1 MPIDFSNY
9 VYLTPYDVSPTSVY
23 LDAID
28 YAKIVL
34 PEFQPRQG
42 TPEDAILQAVSYIS
56 ALNMSA
62 INRIPD
68 RLMSG
73 LVGMMGVEV
82 DDGLKAVADVVFTAI
97 DYEGTIIPQGT
108 IVRYD
113 YEFLGE
119 QRSVYF
125 QTVEEGVI
133 DAVAPED
140 PLPTVT
146 VEAEAIDVGVVL
158 PIPDDT
164 ELTIDTPTSNVV
176 SAVLETLVNAGKN
189 PETSDEFLTRAV
201 SFLGSLSSSFAR
213 ASQIE
218 GFVLSEFIST
228 VSRCKVFDLT
238 NASILDGLEWDAA
251 DSPGHVTIFTYGI
264 NQQLTE
270 DQKLDILVAV
280 QNRTVA
286 GLDVG
291 IQDANIVPLLSIE
304 ISVAHSSDYDSDTV
318 EENIKSVL
326 SSYFSPTNYRFSE
339 VIKFSEFYSIISAVP
354 GVIYSGEISLTAG
367 PGGTINDDGIYLDLK
382 GSLPSIDV
390 SEITISLTSLSQ

>member
-9 VYLTPYDVSPTSVY
+9 VYLTPFDVSPTSVY
-23 LDAID
+23 LDAIE

-62 INRIPD
+62 INRLPD

-73 LVGMMGVEV
+73 LMGMMGVEI
-82 DDGLKAVADVVFTAI
+82 DEGEKAIADIVFTAI
-97 DYEGTIIPQGT
+97 DYEGTTIPQGT

-133 DAVAPED
+133 GAVAPED
-140 PLPTVT
+140 LLPTVT
-146 VEAEAIDVGVVL
+146 VEAEAIDVGVIL
-158 PIPDDT
+158 PIPDNT

-176 SAVLETLVNAGKN
+176 SAVLETLVNSGKN
-189 PETSDEFLTRAV
+189 PETSDEFLTRSV

-218 GFVLSEFIST
+218 GFVLSEFTST

-238 NASILDGLEWDAA
+238 NANVLNGLEWDAA
-251 DSPGHVTIFTYGI
+251 DAPGHVTVFTYGI

-270 DQKLDILVAV
+270 DQKLDILIAV

-286 GLDVG
+286 GLDVAVE
-291 IQDANIVPLLSIE
+291 DVNIVPLLNLE

-318 EENIKSVL
+318 EENVKNVL
-326 SSYFSPTNYRFSE
+326 SSYFSPANYRFSE

-354 GVIYSGEISLTAG
+354 GVIYLDEISVDSG
-367 PGGTINDDGIYLDLK
+367 PGGIISNDGIYLNLK

-390 SEITISLTSLSQ
+390 SEITVTLTSLSQ

>member
-9 VYLTPYDVSPTSVY
+9 VYLIPFDVSPTSVY

-28 YAKIVL
+28 YAKIAL

-56 ALNMSA
+56 ALNISA
-62 INRIPD
+62 INRLPD

-73 LVGMMGVEV
+73 LVGMMGVEI
-82 DDGLKAVADVVFTAI
+82 DDGLKAVADVIFTAI

-108 IVRYD
+108 LVRYD

-125 QTVEEGVI
+125 QTVEEGLI
-133 DAVAPED
+133 DAVDPED

-158 PIPDDT
+158 PIPNNT
-164 ELTIDTPTSNVV
+164 ELTIDTPTSNVM
-176 SAVLETLVNAGKN
+176 SAVLETLVNPGKN
-189 PETSDEFLTRAV
+189 PESSDEFLTRAV

-218 GFVLSEFIST
+218 GYVLSEFVST
-228 VSRCKVFDLT
+228 VGRCKVFDLT
-238 NASILDGLEWDAA
+238 NVTDGLQWDDPEAA
-251 DSPGHVTIFTYGI
+251 GHITIFTYGI
-264 NQQLTE
+264 NQQLNE
-270 DQKLDILVAV
+270 SQKLDILVSV

-286 GLDVG
+286 GLDVA
-291 IQDANIVPLLSIE
+291 IQNVNVVPLLNVE
-304 ISVAHSSDYDSDTV
+304 LSVAHSSDYDSDTV
-318 EENIKSVL
+318 EENIKNVL
-326 SSYFSPTNYRFSE
+326 VSYFSPTNYRFTE
-339 VIKFSEFYSIISAVP
+339 VVKFTEFYSIVSAIP
-354 GVIYSGEISLTAG
+354 GVIYAEDLSVTPGT
-367 PGGTINDDGIYLDLK
+367 GGTSETDGIYFNLK
-382 GSLPSIDV
+382 GSLPSIDI
-390 SEITISLTSLSQ
+390 SEITVTLTSLSQ

>member
-62 INRIPD
+62 INRLPD

-73 LVGMMGVEV
+73 LVGMMGVEI
-82 DDGLKAVADVVFTAI
+82 DDGEKATADIIFTAI
-97 DYEGTIIPQGT
+97 DYEGTTIPQGT

-133 DAVAPED
+133 AAVAPED

-164 ELTIDTPTSNVV
+164 ELTIDTPTSNVI
-176 SAVLETLVNAGKN
+176 SAVLETLVTNGKN

-218 GFVLSEFIST
+218 GYILSEFLST

-238 NASILDGLEWDAA
+238 NATSGLQWDDA
-251 DSPGHVTIFTYGI
+251 DEPGHVTILTYGI

-280 QNRTVA
+280 QDRTVA
-286 GLDVG
+286 GLDVTVEDVNLVSLE
-291 IQDANIVPLLSIE
+291 IELSIT
-304 ISVAHSSDYDSDTV
+304 HSSDYDSDTV
-318 EENIKSVL
+318 EENVKNVL
-326 SSYFSPTNYRFSE
+326 ASYFSPANYRFTES
-339 VIKFSEFYSIISAVP
+339 IKFSEFHSVVSAVP
-354 GVIYSGEISLTAG
+354 GVLYSESLTVT
-367 PGGTINDDGIYLDLK
+367 PGSGGSSEVDGIYFDLK
-382 GSLPSIDV
+382 GSLPTVAIA
-390 SEITISLTSLSQ
+390 EITLTLTSVEQ

>member
-56 ALNMSA
+56 ALNISA
-62 INRIPD
+62 INRLPD

-73 LVGMMGVEV
+73 LVGMMGVEI
-82 DDGLKAVADVVFTAI
+82 DDGEKATADIIFTAI
-97 DYEGTIIPQGT
+97 DYEGTTIPQGT

-125 QTVEEGVI
+125 QTVEEGI
-133 DAVAPED
+133 IAAVDPED

-158 PIPDDT
+158 PIPDNT
-164 ELTIDTPTSNVV
+164 ELTIDTPTSNVI
-176 SAVLETLVNAGKN
+176 SAVLETLVNNGKN

-218 GFVLSEFIST
+218 GYILSQFLST

-238 NASILDGLEWDAA
+238 NATSGLQWDDA
-251 DSPGHVTIFTYGI
+251 DEPGHVTILTYGI

-280 QNRTVA
+280 QDRTVA
-286 GLDVG
+286 GLDVTVEDVNLVSLE
-291 IQDANIVPLLSIE
+291 IELS
-304 ISVAHSSDYDSDTV
+304 VTHSSDYDSDTV
-318 EENIKSVL
+318 EENVKNVL
-326 SSYFSPTNYRFSE
+326 ASYFSPTNYRFTE
-339 VIKFSEFYSIISAVP
+339 AIKFSEFHSVVSAVP
-354 GVIYSGEISLTAG
+354 GVLYSESLTVT
-367 PGGTINDDGIYLDLK
+367 PGSGGSSEVDGIYFDLK
-382 GSLPSIDV
+382 GSLPTVAIA
-390 SEITISLTSLSQ
+390 EITLTLTSVEQ

>member
-56 ALNMSA
+56 ALNISA
-62 INRIPD
+62 INRLPD

-73 LVGMMGVEV
+73 LVGMMGVEI
-82 DDGLKAVADVVFTAI
+82 DDGEKATADIIFTAI
-97 DYEGTIIPQGT
+97 DYEGTTIPQGT

-125 QTVEEGVI
+125 QTVEEGI
-133 DAVAPED
+133 IAAVDPED

-158 PIPDDT
+158 PIPDNT
-164 ELTIDTPTSNVV
+164 ELTIDTPTSNVI
-176 SAVLETLVNAGKN
+176 SAVLETLVNNGKN

-218 GFVLSEFIST
+218 GYILSQFLST

-238 NASILDGLEWDAA
+238 NATSGLQWDDA
-251 DSPGHVTIFTYGI
+251 DEPGHVTILTYGI

-280 QNRTVA
+280 QGRTVA
-286 GLDVG
+286 GLDVTVEDVNLVSLE
-291 IQDANIVPLLSIE
+291 IELS
-304 ISVAHSSDYDSDTV
+304 VTHSSDYDSDTV
-318 EENIKSVL
+318 EENVKNVL
-326 SSYFSPTNYRFSE
+326 ASYFSPTNYRFTE
-339 VIKFSEFYSIISAVP
+339 AIKFSEFHSVVSAVP
-354 GVIYSGEISLTAG
+354 GVLYSESLTIT
-367 PGGTINDDGIYLDLK
+367 PGSGGSSEVDGIYFDLK
-382 GSLPSIDV
+382 GSLPTVAIA
-390 SEITISLTSLSQ
+390 EITLTLTSVEQ

>member
-1 MPIDFSNY
+1 MPIDFSEY
-9 VYLTPYDVSPTSVY
+9 VYLTPFDVSPTSVY

-28 YAKIVL
+28 YAKLAL
-34 PEFQPRQG
+34 PEFQLRQG

-56 ALNMSA
+56 ALNISA
-62 INRIPD
+62 INRLPD

-73 LVGMMGVEV
+73 LVGMMGVEI
-82 DDGLKAVADVVFTAI
+82 DDGLKAIADVMFTSI
-97 DYEGTIIPQGT
+97 DSDGTIIPQGT

-125 QTVEEGVI
+125 QTVEEGII
-133 DAVAPED
+133 DSVDPED

-146 VEAEAIDVGVVL
+146 VEVEAIDVGVIL

-164 ELTIDTPTSNVV
+164 ELTIDTPTSNVI
-176 SAVLETLVNAGKN
+176 SATLVTLVNPGKN
-189 PETSDEFLTRAV
+189 PETTDEFLTRAV

-218 GFVLSEFIST
+218 GYILSDFTST
-228 VSRCKVFDLT
+228 TTRCKVFDLT
-238 NASILDGLEWDAA
+238 DVTDGLQWDDPEA
-251 DSPGHVTIFTYGI
+251 PGHVTIFAYGV

-270 DQKLDILVAV
+270 SQKLDILVAV

-286 GLDVG
+286 GLDVA
-291 IQDANIVPLLSIE
+291 IENVNIVPLESIE
-304 ISVAHSSDYDSDTV
+304 LSVAHSSDYDSDVV
-318 EENIKSVL
+318 EDNIKNVL
-326 SSYFSPTNYRFSE
+326 SSYFSPSNYRFTE
-339 VIKFSEFYSIISAVP
+339 TIKYSEFYSIVSAVP
-354 GVIYSGEISLTAG
+354 GVIYIEDFSVVPGTGGSLEL
-367 PGGTINDDGIYLDLK
+367 DGVYFDLK

-390 SEITISLTSLSQ
+390 EEITVTLTSLSQ